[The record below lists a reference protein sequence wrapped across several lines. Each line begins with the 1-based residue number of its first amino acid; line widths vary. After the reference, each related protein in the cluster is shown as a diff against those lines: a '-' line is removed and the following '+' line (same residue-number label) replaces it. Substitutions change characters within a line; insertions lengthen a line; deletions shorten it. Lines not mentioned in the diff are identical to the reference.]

1 MGLGVQEFGWDAH
14 SRKQGSLQNRAGLRR
29 QNRDIERE
37 RERERERE
45 FSKNSVAGAVVA
57 GDHHQ
62 SSADLLVACRF
73 LQTSCRVTG

>member
-29 QNRDIERE
+29 QNRDIH

-45 FSKNSVAGAVVA
+45 FSKNSVAG
-57 GDHHQ
+57 DHHQ
-62 SSADLLVACRF
+62 SSADLLVGCRF
-73 LQTSCRVTG
+73 LQTSCRVSG

>member
-29 QNRDIERE
+29 QNRDID
-37 RERERERE
+37 RERERE